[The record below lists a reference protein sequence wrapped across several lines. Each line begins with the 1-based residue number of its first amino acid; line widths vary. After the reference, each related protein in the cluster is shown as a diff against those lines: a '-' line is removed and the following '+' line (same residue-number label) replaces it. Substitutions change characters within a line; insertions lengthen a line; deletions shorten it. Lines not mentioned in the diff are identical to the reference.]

1 MCWNIS
7 SLVSSA
13 YLFGALVVATGLRVV
28 GVGFTSTTGA
38 TSVVVV
44 LTSGVVVVED
54 TGAVVIV
61 SSKDVLDVLSGVTL
75 GDEQETSR
83 RARIGA
89 AIFLT
94 N

>member
-7 SLVSSA
+7 SLVNSA

-44 LTSGVVVVED
+44 LTSGVVVV
-54 TGAVVIV
+54 
-61 SSKDVLDVLSGVTL
+61 SSKAVLNAVSGVTL
-75 GDEQETSR
+75 GDEQETRR
-83 RARIGA
+83 RARTGTA
-89 AIFLT
+89 FFLT
-94 N
+94 NS

>member
-1 MCWNIS
+1 
-7 SLVSSA
+7 
-13 YLFGALVVATGLRVV
+13 
-28 GVGFTSTTGA
+28 
-38 TSVVVV
+38 V